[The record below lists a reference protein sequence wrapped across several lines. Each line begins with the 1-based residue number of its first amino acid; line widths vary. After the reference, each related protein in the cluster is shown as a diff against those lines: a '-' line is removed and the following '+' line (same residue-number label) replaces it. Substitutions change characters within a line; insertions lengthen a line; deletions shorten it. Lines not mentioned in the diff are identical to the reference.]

1 MPTCPKCRKRYPDES
16 TLTCADDGET
26 LLPDAAFTAVD
37 ADLTAG
43 QQVGEYRV
51 EAKIGEGGFGAVYKA
66 VHPLIGKAAAVKVLN
81 RQYSSNPQMV
91 SRFIAEARAVNQIR
105 HRNIIDIFA
114 FGSLEDGRQYFV
126 MELLEGLPLDQ
137 YLREK
142 VRLSPNEAIPILR
155 SIARAIDAAH
165 GAGIAH
171 RDLKP
176 ENVFLTFDEDG
187 HIFPKLL
194 DFGIAKLLDASSMG
208 DSPKTRTGTPMG
220 TPYYMSPEQS
230 RGKDVDQRTDI
241 YSLGVMAHE
250 LLTGTLLFDGESMME
265 LLMKQIQTPPPPMSS
280 VCPDIPR
287 ALDAPVLKMLEKKAE
302 DRPPTLTAAI
312 DELARVAND
321 NGYAIEIRAQGP
333 GKSLIRTT
341 GSNSKPPTDI
351 GSMRTVEATSTPD
364 AVVSSPASSP
374 NAKSGG
380 TFLGAEADVAAAPK
394 KKTGTLLVA
403 GAALCAVVAASGYAV
418 LGSMHRP
425 VGPKHIADERPKEPP
440 PPSETAVI
448 AMPLAGASAS
458 AVTEAKMIKVE
469 IESTPAKVAV
479 FDGEERLGVSPGPIE
494 LAAGKKTKLTFK
506 AEGYKPSEIEV
517 TPVAGEPITVLLT
530 KASKKTPHGAASHD
544 ANSLENPFK

>member
-26 LLPDAAFTAVD
+26 LLPDAAFTGVD
-37 ADLTAG
+37 ADLTTG
-43 QQVGEYRV
+43 QQVGEYVV

-126 MELLEGLPLDQ
+126 MELLEGLPLDH

-142 VRLSPNEAIPILR
+142 GRLSPNEAVPILR

-194 DFGIAKLLDASSMG
+194 DFGIAKLLDASSTSG

-230 RGKDVDQRTDI
+230 RGKDVDQRTDV

-265 LLMKQIQTPPPPMSS
+265 LLMKQIQSPPPPMSS

-287 ALDAPVLKMLEKKAE
+287 ALDAPVLKMLEKKAD

-312 DELARVAND
+312 DELARVANE
-321 NGYAIEIRAQGP
+321 NGYTIEMRGQGP
-333 GKSLIRTT
+333 GRALARTT
-341 GSNSKPPTDI
+341 GGSSKAPTDI
-351 GSMRTVEATSTPD
+351 GSMRTIEATSTPD
-364 AVVSSPASSP
+364 AEAVSAASSP
-374 NAKSGG
+374 SAKSAG
-380 TFLGAEADVAAAPK
+380 TFLGAEADVAIAPK
-394 KKTGTLLVA
+394 NRTGTLLVI

-418 LGSMHRP
+418 LGSIHRP
-425 VGPKHIADERPKEPP
+425 VERRHVADERPKEPP
-440 PPSETAVI
+440 PSETAPI
-448 AMPLAGASAS
+448 APPVVGAT
-458 AVTEAKMIKVE
+458 AVSEAKMIKVE
-469 IESTPAKVAV
+469 IESSPAKVV
-479 FDGEERLGVSPGPIE
+479 IFDGDVRLGASPGPIE
-494 LAAGKKTKLTFK
+494 LAAGRKTKLTFK

-517 TPVAGEPITVLLT
+517 TPVAGEPVSVTLT
-530 KASKKTPHGAASHD
+530 KAPKKSPPHGAASHD

>member
-43 QQVGEYRV
+43 HQVGEYKI

-114 FGSLEDGRQYFV
+114 FGSLDDGRQYFV
-126 MELLEGLPLDQ
+126 MELLEGLTLDA
-137 YLREK
+137 YLKEK
-142 VRLSPNEAIPILR
+142 GRLSPNEAVPILR

-194 DFGIAKLLDASSMG
+194 DFGIAKLLDASSTLG

-230 RGKDVDQRTDI
+230 RGKDVDERTDI

-250 LLTGTLLFDGESMME
+250 LLTGTLLFDGESMMD
-265 LLMKQIQTPPPPMSS
+265 LLMKQIQASPPSMSS
-280 VCPDIPR
+280 VCPDIPE

-302 DRPPTLTAAI
+302 DRPPSLTAAI
-312 DELARVAND
+312 DELARVANE
-321 NGYAIEIRAQGP
+321 NGYAIEVRAQGP
-333 GKSLIRTT
+333 GKALVRTT
-341 GSNSKPPTDI
+341 GSSSKPPTDI
-351 GSMRTVEATSTPD
+351 GSMRTIEASTWD
-364 AVVSSPASSP
+364 AAAVSAASSP

-394 KKTGTLLVA
+394 KKMGTLLVA

-418 LGSMHRP
+418 LGSIPRP
-425 VGPKHIADERPKEPP
+425 FERKHIADERPKEPP
-440 PPSETAVI
+440 APSDSAPV
-448 AMPLAGASAS
+448 AMPVAGASAS
-458 AVTEAKMIKVE
+458 AVTEVKMIKVE
-469 IESTPAKVAV
+469 IESTPAKVAI
-479 FDGEERLGVSPGPIE
+479 FDGEERLGASPGPIE

-506 AEGYKPSEIEV
+506 AEGYKSSELEV
-517 TPVAGEPITVLLT
+517 TPVAGEPITVMLT
-530 KASKKTPHGAASHD
+530 KAPKKRPHGAASHD